1 MTYFQNINSLS
12 ELKKQYR
19 ELVKNNHPDKGGDTA
34 VMQAINNEFEKLY
47 NIWKDRKETADTTG
61 YANDYEGATAKQY
74 TQHVYEEYGWTGSRR
89 DRYYSRKELKEIF
102 AKWLKETYK
111 GCTFS
116 IRLSDYNSIVINLLK
131 ADFNPFIGD
140 LKNSYSL
147 RRYDIY
153 DDPELNARAKE
164 MFGNIHSFCQSYNYD
179 HSDLCSDYYDVGFY
193 LYLNIGSGKT
203 PFKVEL
209 PKSRRAS
216 GSCAPEFKYKEGP
229 AHQAIKKV
237 LGKQFF
243 GNITLYRGFHKGE
256 HLVLGENYCYRDGD
270 ICFRGLQYSGY
281 TTQTKKIEKLLSAG
295 IIAEC
300 LGTYI
305 KFVGYTPEV
314 EKALAEEDRAKEE
327 AYKAWQDKQNGK
339 AAAEQPAEQPVQTE
353 YTEEQP
359 AAEHNQQ
366 QPEQPEQAEPVN
378 NSAAYGVTQ
387 KSLIFPKLSLIS
399 TGVYSLYEINGVPFI
414 SYCKIRND
422 RALKEGEIFNV
433 YTDDEHKYGVEFDG
447 ESIETSILKALSFIL
462 KTECNEFGKALP
474 KQFEG
479 LKGVNIVNDLL
490 LLLDVLQEL
499 LTEQPKAEEK
509 QPTPEDVAKVLE
521 VFPALLDAVCEIL
534 KADTHTEAHT
544 ETDIHQPHQEE
555 RTPCNNAIYNA
566 VCSSVILTGEYSAAR
581 REIKQA
587 IKRYRFTL
595 PQLKYMVFILNT
607 HPGINRE
614 RLKGAA

>member
-1 MTYFQNINSLS
+1 MKYFNHINSLS

-61 YANDYEGATAKQY
+61 YASDYEGATAKQY

-131 ADFNPFIGD
+131 ADFNPFAD
-140 LKNSYSL
+140 DVKVNYSL
-147 RRYDIY
+147 GRHDIY
-153 DDPELNARAKE
+153 DDPELNDRAKE
-164 MFGNIHSFCQSYNYD
+164 MFRNIRSFCMSYNYD
-179 HSDLCSDYYDVGFY
+179 HSDSMSDYYDVGFY
-193 LYLNIGSGKT
+193 FNMNIGSGKT

-243 GNITLYRGFHKGE
+243 GNITLYRGIHKGE
-256 HLVLGENYCYRDGD
+256 HIVLGENYYYRDGD
-270 ICFRGLQYSGY
+270 VSFRGLQYTGY
-281 TTQTKKIEKLLSAG
+281 STQAKKIEKLLSAG
-295 IIAEC
+295 IITES

-314 EKALAEEDRAKEE
+314 EKALAEEDRAKE
-327 AYKAWQDKQNGK
+327 AAFKAWQEKQNGK
-339 AAAEQPAEQPVQTE
+339 AAAEQSAEQPVQAE
-353 YTEEQP
+353 HTEEQP

-378 NSAAYGVTQ
+378 NSAAYGNTE
-387 KSLIFPKLSLIS
+387 KSLIFFKSL
-399 TGVYSLYEINGVPFI
+399 GV
-414 SYCKIRND
+414 
-422 RALKEGEIFNV
+422 
-433 YTDDEHKYGVEFDG
+433 
-447 ESIETSILKALSFIL
+447 
-462 KTECNEFGKALP
+462 
-474 KQFEG
+474 
-479 LKGVNIVNDLL
+479 
-490 LLLDVLQEL
+490 LLDVLQEL

-521 VFPALLDAVCEIL
+521 VLPAVLDAVCEIL

-544 ETDIHQPHQEE
+544 ETDTHQPHQEE

-566 VCSSVILTGEYSAAR
+566 LCSSVILTGEYMAAR

-595 PQLKYMVFILNT
+595 PQLKYMVYILET